1 MEKAIWN
8 WKTRSADK
16 SDGQNQMECKSATVN
31 PSAKANSSVK
41 ADSSENQSVKTN
53 SSENQ
58 SVKVNPSAK
67 TAQDMKGNPSE
78 NQSVKANQAAKTV
91 VESGAEEI
99 LLTDKVKTDTALAA
113 AELLN
118 MMESAGASANA
129 NGTGVSGDVNG
140 NMASGNANGS
150 ANANGNMASG
160 NTGEMPGNVSG
171 NAGEM
176 PGNVSGNAGEMPE
189 NLSRRRDDDDL
200 CGAGEGI
207 LPGKCAPMAFPYVAE
222 QGHNP
227 VRYSRM
233 EALETGTLFPGLH
246 LPFKAAIQART
257 QLNNTALVEL
267 MALDFAIQE
276 LGLYLTTHSEDQ
288 EALQLYWTYIQMS
301 KEGRETYQR
310 LYGPLLQ
317 TDLTPEEG
325 YIWLNDPWPWD

>member
-1 MEKAIWN
+1 
-8 WKTRSADK
+8 
-16 SDGQNQMECKSATVN
+16 
-31 PSAKANSSVK
+31 
-41 ADSSENQSVKTN
+41 
-53 SSENQ
+53 
-58 SVKVNPSAK
+58 
-67 TAQDMKGNPSE
+67 
-78 NQSVKANQAAKTV
+78 
-91 VESGAEEI
+91 
-99 LLTDKVKTDTALAA
+99 
-113 AELLN
+113 
-118 MMESAGASANA
+118 
-129 NGTGVSGDVNG
+129 
-140 NMASGNANGS
+140 
-150 ANANGNMASG
+150 
-160 NTGEMPGNVSG
+160 
-171 NAGEM
+171 
-176 PGNVSGNAGEMPE
+176 
-189 NLSRRRDDDDL
+189 
-200 CGAGEGI
+200 
-207 LPGKCAPMAFPYVAE
+207 MAFPYVAE